1 MLYQVV
7 RYPMSAAPNSY
18 ALYMKGIMQW
28 GGGGGGGSLGLTLY
42 MPGLMEKALKQNA
55 PNVLRGSSCTTHTK
69 KSIDFNYNL

>member
-28 GGGGGGGSLGLTLY
+28 GGGGYIRTDT
-42 MPGLMEKALKQNA
+42 PGLMKKALTQNA